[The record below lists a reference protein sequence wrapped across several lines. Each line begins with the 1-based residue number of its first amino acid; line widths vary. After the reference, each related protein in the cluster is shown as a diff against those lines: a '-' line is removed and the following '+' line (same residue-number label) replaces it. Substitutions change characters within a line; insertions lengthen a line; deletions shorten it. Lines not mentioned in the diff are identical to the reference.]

1 MPADENSAD
10 SGADQTPHENSEP
23 SQVEGAEGTAADSA
37 ESDLE
42 GRDVMRNEPEE
53 TGSDAT
59 GEPTGS
65 DAADEPTKPEAP
77 TGEASAEH
85 EPAADADDATEGDDR
100 PETVVIDVDAPVT
113 TGGTGREETAEADSD
128 SDEPSEERPNEDAP
142 EDGEKAGD
150 DEAVNAAAPV
160 PDADD
165 TDTSEPEAGEAA
177 GTRDGDS
184 PEPDASE
191 GGDDAVDATAA
202 APVTPEPGAKGGD
215 GPEDASENG
224 VAAVAAVKGNK
235 RRRSRLRRAVMWT
248 SASLALV
255 LVVGVGTAYA
265 YYHSLRSDMVQ
276 HDIEA
281 LLGDEERPDKISD
294 AVNILFIGSDGYEE
308 DSPAYSTEFE
318 GERSDSL
325 MLAHISPDKRVS
337 VVSFPRD
344 SLVQLPECD
353 AYGQTEGTYGYFGMI
368 NAAMYHGGP
377 PCVVRTIETLT
388 DIRVDHF
395 VHLSF
400 ASFRD
405 VVNAIGGVDMC
416 IPEPM
421 EDRRSKLSLDAGD
434 QTLDGDQALSFVRA
448 RYDIGDGGDM
458 GRIDRQQMFLA
469 ALADQVT
476 SSDVLSSPSKLNGI
490 LQAVAQHSATDGEL
504 SLDRMLSIAVTMA
517 DVDLSDIEFHT
528 VPWYQAPYDPNRV
541 MWHEEEAAELFS
553 AVRED
558 RPLPA
563 LLADDAPVPQE
574 SPMDEPTPVDP
585 SPEGNAEETEAGAST
600 EPSARPGE
608 GRDATSNPCQ
618 DGLGFGTGEDDW

>member
-10 SGADQTPHENSEP
+10 PGADHTPDETSEAP
-23 SQVEGAEGTAADSA
+23 PQPEGEVEGPVEQDAGRAEADETEPDTVGTGPAPDTDGA
-37 ESDLE
+37 ET
-42 GRDVMRNEPEE
+42 VE
-53 TGSDAT
+53 TGS
-59 GEPTGS
+59 E
-65 DAADEPTKPEAP
+65 
-77 TGEASAEH
+77 
-85 EPAADADDATEGDDR
+85 ADAVETETVDADSDPTEVEAGSGPGTDGTDAVEADSEDAR
-100 PETVVIDVDAPVT
+100 EDTPETVVTDT
-113 TGGTGREETAEADSD
+113 
-128 SDEPSEERPNEDAP
+128 
-142 EDGEKAGD
+142 
-150 DEAVNAAAPV
+150 AAPV
-160 PDADD
+160 EAATAQD
-165 TDTSEPEAGEAA
+165 TAKPGSEESEAEAPEAEEPEAEA
-177 GTRDGDS
+177 T
-184 PEPDASE
+184 
-191 GGDDAVDATAA
+191 
-202 APVTPEPGAKGGD
+202 GAKD
-215 GPEDASENG
+215 GADSGTPPQENSTG
-224 VAAVAAVKGNK
+224 VAAAAATRGNK
-235 RRRSRLRRAVMWT
+235 RKRSRLRRVVLWT
-248 SASLALV
+248 SATLALV
-255 LVVGVGTAYA
+255 MLAGVATAYA
-265 YYHSLRSDMVQ
+265 YYYSLRADMTQ
-276 HDIEA
+276 HDIA
-281 LLGDEERPDKISD
+281 SVLRDEDRPDKISD
-294 AVNILFIGSDGYEE
+294 AVNVLFIGSDGYEE

-337 VVSFPRD
+337 VISFPRD

-353 AYGQTEGTYGYFGMI
+353 AYGKTEGTYGYFGMI

-421 EDRRSKLSLDAGD
+421 QDRRAKLDLDAGE

-476 SSDVLSSPSKLNGI
+476 SGDVLSSPAKLNGI
-490 LQAVAQHSATDGEL
+490 LQAVAQHSATDQEL
-504 SLDRMLSIAVTMA
+504 TLDRMLSIAVTMA
-517 DVDLSDIEFHT
+517 DVDLSDIAFHT

-541 MWHEEEAAELFS
+541 MWHEAEAAELFT

-558 RPLPA
+558 RPLPE
-563 LLADDAPVPQE
+563 LLAADDASTPQE
-574 SPMDEPTPVDP
+574 PPTDEPTPADP
-585 SPEGNAEETEAGAST
+585 TAAGQDVEGPAEAEAN
-600 EPSARPGE
+600 PSARPGE

-618 DGLGFGTGEDDW
+618 DGLGFGTGDNDGW